1 MTLVRRSSTCSHI
14 QSIHR
19 WVARQCTVLLAL
31 VSFATFSAAA
41 KLWNGKWRHKTPL
54 AFKVS
59 FGFSLEELQRQH
71 QLQQVQ
77 EQCILLLGV
86 EAPKNS
92 SPTRFARYSQFSAIC
107 RQRHKTEWFD
117 LSPEKSFFREQFW
130 HWNLV
135 VQYAGLPFPVN
146 RNMTERGLMASINI
160 PAGFSNFFTG
170 IRCLKK
176 LL

>member
-1 MTLVRRSSTCSHI
+1 MTLVRRNSTCSHI

-19 WVARQCTVLLAL
+19 QVARQCTVPLAL
-31 VSFATFSAAA
+31 VSFAIFSAAA

-92 SPTRFARYSQFSAIC
+92 SPTRFARYSQFSAIH

-117 LSPEKSFFREQFW
+117 LSPEKVIFPGTISTIELGSSVCETPCSGQPEHDGERS
-130 HWNLV
+130 NDID
-135 VQYAGLPFPVN
+135 QYSG
-146 RNMTERGLMASINI
+146 
-160 PAGFSNFFTG
+160 GFSIFFAG
-170 IRCLKK
+170 IRCLKN